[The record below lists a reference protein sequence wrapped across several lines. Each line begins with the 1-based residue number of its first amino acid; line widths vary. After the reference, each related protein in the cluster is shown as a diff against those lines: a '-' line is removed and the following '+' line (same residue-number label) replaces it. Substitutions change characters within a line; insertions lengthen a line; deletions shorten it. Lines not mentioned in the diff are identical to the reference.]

1 MKKLSSWVSRLV
13 SGAELW
19 AHRFSL
25 TTLWFPSVPGTA
37 AHTRVWDYFLRRTDT
52 YVFTFFFFTHD
63 KIYHNIRLF
72 VLLCPPPPVPEW
84 QTVFTVRLVVTVTPL
99 RHHVLLSLSLSLSLC
114 LSPVSQTD
122 DGSPI
127 PPCCSWCHRLPW
139 QPVFNCDAE
148 QEEGSRMWVCVCV
161 YLIMCFYEKLISSW
175 VNPVMFYFQHVSSV
189 LLFFFLFF
197 F

>member
-99 RHHVLLSLSLSLSLC
+99 RHHVLLSLSRSLSLSLS
-114 LSPVSQTD
+114 LARITNRWWQPHPAMLQLMSPVTVATGVQLWRWAGGGVQD
-122 DGSPI
+122 
-127 PPCCSWCHRLPW
+127 
-139 QPVFNCDAE
+139 
-148 QEEGSRMWVCVCV
+148 VCVCV
-161 YLIMCFYEKLISSW
+161 CVCVF
-175 VNPVMFYFQHVSSV
+175 NHV
-189 LLFFFLFF
+189 FLWKADIELS
-197 F
+197 

>member
-1 MKKLSSWVSRLV
+1 MSFPSCQWRWTLSPPVLTDDTLV
-13 SGAELW
+13 S
-19 AHRFSL
+19 FSTWNSCTHTCL
-25 TTLWFPSVPGTA
+25 GLLSA
-37 AHTRVWDYFLRRTDT
+37 ADWYIRVHI
-52 YVFTFFFFTHD
+52 FFFTHD

-99 RHHVLLSLSLSLSLC
+99 RHHVLLSLSLSLSLARITNRWWQPHPAM
-114 LSPVSQTD
+114 LQLMSPVTVATGVQLWRWAGGGVQD
-122 DGSPI
+122 V
-127 PPCCSWCHRLPW
+127 C
-139 QPVFNCDAE
+139 
-148 QEEGSRMWVCVCV
+148 VCVCV